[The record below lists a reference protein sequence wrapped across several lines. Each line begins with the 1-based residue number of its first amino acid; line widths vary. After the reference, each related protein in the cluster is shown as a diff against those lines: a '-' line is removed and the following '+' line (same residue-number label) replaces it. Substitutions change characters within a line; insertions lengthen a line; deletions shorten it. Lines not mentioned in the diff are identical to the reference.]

1 MQMTL
6 QQIQDFLTSQ
16 QEADLAPASVRA
28 LRSDLLNFAAWWEER
43 HHRPFILSQLVPRDL
58 SHWQQY
64 RQQEAGVS
72 PKTIN
77 RNLVSLRRFCQW
89 GITVGIL
96 SDNPVTSIEPL
107 PAEKLGPRF
116 LPDVAVDALLRAP
129 SQIKNR
135 QLRRRDEVLMALLVY
150 GGLRSQEACDL
161 QVRDVD
167 LEGSTLTVRWG
178 KGKKA
183 RRVPLHSEAQRVL
196 RQYLQEIRCPAGL
209 PEIGSQAEREPLLI
223 GLRRTVAG
231 HPLQASI
238 KTRVVRKRLKYLA
251 QLAAD
256 QLTEAANQTTNLQQ
270 AQELRHYADQVKQ
283 ASPHQLRH
291 SLARRLLRNGAQLSE
306 IQRILGHSR
315 LSTTGMYLLPSE
327 SDLQQVIERAGV

>member
-1 MQMTL
+1 MQMTI
-6 QQIQDFLTSQ
+6 QQIQAFLTSQ
-16 QEADLAPASVRA
+16 QKADLTQASMRA
-28 LRSDLLNFAAWWEER
+28 LRSDLLNFAAWWEAR
-43 HHRPFILSQLVPRDL
+43 HHRPFILSQLVTRDIRQ
-58 SHWQQY
+58 WQQY

-72 PKTIN
+72 PKTVN

-89 GITVGIL
+89 GITAGIL
-96 SDNPVTSIEPL
+96 SDNPVTSIEPI
-107 PAEKLGPRF
+107 PEENVGPRF
-116 LPDVAVDALLRAP
+116 LPDVAVDALLRALGH
-129 SQIKNR
+129 IKDR
-135 QLRRRDEVLMALLVY
+135 RLRRRDEALMALLVY

-167 LEGSTLTVRWG
+167 LESSTLTVRRG

-231 HPLQASI
+231 HPLQAGI

-256 QLTEAANQTTNLQQ
+256 QLMEAANQTTDLQQ
-270 AQELRHYADQVKQ
+270 AQALYHYVEQVKQ
-283 ASPHQLRH
+283 ASAHQLRH

-327 SDLQQVIERAGV
+327 SDLQEVIERAGV